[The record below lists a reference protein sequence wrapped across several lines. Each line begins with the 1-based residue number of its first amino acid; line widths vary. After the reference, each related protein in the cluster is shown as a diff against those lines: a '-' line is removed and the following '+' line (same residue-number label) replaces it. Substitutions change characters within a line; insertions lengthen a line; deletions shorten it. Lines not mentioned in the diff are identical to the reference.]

1 MRFARQ
7 ELLAQMGRRGQRSL
21 AESKV
26 LVVGVGGL
34 GCPAALYLSSMGV
47 GSITLVDG
55 DRVEETNLHRQ
66 PLFSA
71 ADIGRNKAEAA
82 VDRLRHAYPD
92 TAYRVHPEFLST
104 ANAEALVDEHD
115 ITIDGTDSY
124 SAKFLI
130 NDASLRA
137 GRPFVWGVAVRLE
150 GRLAVFWPGQG
161 PCYRCYQPHP
171 PRVAT
176 ESCNEVGVLGAVPG
190 LIGTWQALEA
200 VKTLVRT
207 KDTGSPM
214 GPEPGLMLS
223 IDFENLSIFRT
234 RISKSP
240 QCESSHVPAAGP
252 LHEEF
257 DAARCNAVTECD
269 WSEVR
274 LNSWTLIDVREVS
287 EMENSPAPLACL
299 RLPLSRIEANPTRA
313 LESLPHSGETTPI
326 ALFCQSGL
334 RSRNAAALLKTAAPA
349 CEFYSVRGGIQTR
362 SSARQ

>member
-1 MRFARQ
+1 
-7 ELLAQMGRRGQRSL
+7 MGRRGQRAL

-47 GSITLVDG
+47 GGITLVDG
-55 DRVEETNLHRQ
+55 DHVEETNLHRQ

-82 VDRLRHAYPD
+82 ADRLRYAYPN
-92 TAYRVHPEFLST
+92 TTYRVHPEFLST
-104 ANAEALVDEHD
+104 TNAEALVREHD

-171 PRVAT
+171 PRLAT
-176 ESCNEVGVLGAVPG
+176 ESCDEVGVLGAVPG

-200 VKTLVRT
+200 VKTLVRI
-207 KDTGSPM
+207 KDAASPM

-223 IDFENLSIFRT
+223 IDFESLSVFRT

-240 QCESSHVPAAGP
+240 QCESSHVPAPGP
-252 LHEEF
+252 LGEEF
-257 DAARCNAVTECD
+257 NATQCDAVTECD

-274 LNSWTLIDVREVS
+274 LNSWILVDVRELS
-287 EMENSPAPLACL
+287 EAEKSPASPACL
-299 RLPLSRIEANPTRA
+299 QIPLSRIQANPTLA
-313 LESLPHSGETTPI
+313 LERLPHTEATTPI

-334 RSRNAAALLKTAAPA
+334 RSRNAAVLLKAAAPA
-349 CEFYSVRGGIQTR
+349 HAFYSVRGGLLARKDR
-362 SSARQ
+362 SVST